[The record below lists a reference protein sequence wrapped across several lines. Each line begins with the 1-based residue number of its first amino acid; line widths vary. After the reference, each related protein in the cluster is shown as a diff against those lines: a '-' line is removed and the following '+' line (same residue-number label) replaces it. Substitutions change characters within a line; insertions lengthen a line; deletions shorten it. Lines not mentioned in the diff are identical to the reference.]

1 VRYDCGSKLGYL
13 KANVE
18 YALQHAEVS
27 GEFREYL
34 KQLTSDWQA
43 PARVAKKSERGRT

>member
-1 VRYDCGSKLGYL
+1 VRYPSRSKHGNHH
-13 KANVE
+13 ANVE
-18 YALQHAEVS
+18 SARQHAEES